1 MKKLS
6 TILFTAL
13 MAIVLAACGDN
24 TSDAP
29 ANNDNASANNN
40 EEVNAPEE
48 EQAGLGED
56 TLDAEELYEKITV
69 ANAEL
74 ESFSTKMDM
83 EQSMNI
89 DGENMDFD
97 SKLDMDVVQNPFSL
111 KQIMTMELPEVGE
124 QSIEAYLTEDGFYM
138 FEPEQEQWM
147 KLPSELSEQIIQ
159 QSESQADLQS
169 QLAQFDGLQ
178 DGLSVDET
186 DDHYVLKFKSTDD
199 SFDQV
204 FQEAIEN
211 NMPPELGIDT
221 SMFEDIT
228 FNDVQYELFVHKDN
242 YYMSELNMIMD
253 YDMEIEG
260 EKLNT
265 KQNIKS
271 TYDNYNEI
279 DEIKVP
285 EEVLENAV
293 EMEM

>member
-1 MKKLS
+1 
-6 TILFTAL
+6 
-13 MAIVLAACGDN
+13 
-24 TSDAP
+24 
-29 ANNDNASANNN
+29 
-40 EEVNAPEE
+40 
-48 EQAGLGED
+48 
-56 TLDAEELYEKITV
+56 
-69 ANAEL
+69 
-74 ESFSTKMDM
+74 
-83 EQSMNI
+83 
-89 DGENMDFD
+89 
-97 SKLDMDVVQNPFSL
+97 
-111 KQIMTMELPEVGE
+111 
-124 QSIEAYLTEDGFYM
+124 
-138 FEPEQEQWM
+138 
-147 KLPSELSEQIIQ
+147 LPSELSEQIIQ

>member
-6 TILFTAL
+6 MMLLTAIL
-13 MAIVLAACGDN
+13 AIVLAACGDD
-24 TSDAP
+24 TSNAP
-29 ANNDNASANNN
+29 ANNN
-40 EEVNAPEE
+40 EVVNAPEE
-48 EQAGLGED
+48 EKAGLGED
-56 TLDAEELYEKITV
+56 TLDAEGLYEKITV

-111 KQIMTMELPEVGE
+111 KQVMTMELPEVGE

-138 FEPEQEQWM
+138 LDPEQDQWM
-147 KLPSELSEQIIQ
+147 KLPSEFSEQIIQ
-159 QSESQADLQS
+159 QSESQADLQT

-186 DDHYVLKFKSTDD
+186 DEHYVLKFESTDD
-199 SFDQV
+199 GFDQI
-204 FQEAIEN
+204 FKETIEN
-211 NMPPELGIDT
+211 NMPAEMGLDME
-221 SMFEDIT
+221 MFDDIT

-242 YYMSELNMIMD
+242 FYMSELNMIMD
-253 YDMEIEG
+253 FDMEIEG

-265 KQNIKS
+265 KQNIQS

-285 EEVLENAV
+285 EEVLDNAV

>member
-6 TILFTAL
+6 MMLFTAIL
-13 MAIVLAACGDN
+13 VIVLAACGDD
-24 TSDAP
+24 TSNAP
-29 ANNDNASANNN
+29 ANN
-40 EEVNAPEE
+40 EEVNVPED
-48 EQAGLGED
+48 EQAGLGDD

-83 EQSMNI
+83 EQSMNV

-111 KQIMTMELPEVGE
+111 KQVMTMELPEVGE

-138 FEPEQEQWM
+138 LDPEQDQWM

-159 QSESQADLQS
+159 QSESQADLQT

-178 DGLSVDET
+178 DGFSVDET

-204 FQEAIEN
+204 FQETIEN

-221 SMFEDIT
+221 DMFKDIT
-228 FNDVQYELFVHKDN
+228 FNDVQYELLVHKDN

-265 KQNIKS
+265 KQNIKT

-285 EEVLENAV
+285 KEILDDAV